1 MSEFENEY
9 KAAAEKA
16 TKYEQMERAGWAV
29 PGKRTRDNHTI
40 QIPRAE
46 AVATARDLKRVI
58 YAKELYLHWA
68 LNLKSCM
75 MQLAR
80 GEHDEKMCQ
89 TCGGIF
95 RAGWM
100 DGKCPYCEA
109 KQGADGYVMEHAI
122 KVMEE
127 NTDELL

>member
-1 MSEFENEY
+1 MSEFESEY

-46 AVATARDLKRVI
+46 AVATARDLKRVLH
-58 YAKELYLHWA
+58 AKERYLHWA

-95 RAGWM
+95 QAGWM

-109 KQGADGYVMEHAI
+109 DQAAASYVLERAI
-122 KVMEE
+122 KAVGGKR
-127 NTDELL
+127 

>member
-1 MSEFENEY
+1 MTEFEHEY

-16 TKYEQMERAGWAV
+16 EKYEWAERAGWAV

-46 AVATARDLKRVI
+46 AVAMARDLKRVI
-58 YAKELYLHWA
+58 HAKELYLYWA

-80 GEHDEKMCQ
+80 GEHDEKTCQ
-89 TCGGIF
+89 TCGGVF

-100 DGKCPYCEA
+100 DGKCPYCETKEA
-109 KQGADGYVMEHAI
+109 AGSYVMERAA
-122 KVMEE
+122 KAMED
-127 NTDELL
+127 NDDELL